1 MLTSNNLMN
10 STNSLFH
17 GMAEEQRRQV
27 FSLIIPYPLASNNE
41 FARIDD
47 ILQMAGVSLSYIVAD
62 YISLPAWQRFDNNNV
77 YNAIGNTIF
86 NEINSVFE
94 SIDSHY
100 DESRMTYVADD
111 PDDQY
116 LITLSMTILSA
127 PSSDPMSPYAIT
139 MTLVPILQYLYAN
152 LIIPEDFNLFDEW
165 DHDLAM
171 INQDTAVIMFL
182 EKENVSFLQQQIA

>member
-10 STNSLFH
+10 STNSLFR
-17 GMAEEQRRQV
+17 GMTEEQRRQV

-47 ILQMAGVSLSYIVAD
+47 ILQMAGVSLSQIVAD

-100 DESRMTYVADD
+100 DESRMTYIADD

-127 PSSDPMSPYAIT
+127 PTSDPMSPYAIT
-139 MTLVPILQYLYAN
+139 MALVPILQHLYAN
-152 LIIPEDFNLFDEW
+152 LIIPEDFDLFDEW

-182 EKENVSFLQQQIA
+182 EKENVSFFQQQIA

>member
-1 MLTSNNLMN
+1 MT
-10 STNSLFH
+10 
-17 GMAEEQRRQV
+17 EEQRRQV

-47 ILQMAGVSLSYIVAD
+47 ILQMAGVSLSQIVAD

-77 YNAIGNTIF
+77 YNAIGETIYR
-86 NEINSVFE
+86 EINAVFE
-94 SIDSHY
+94 SIDSQY

-127 PSSDPMSPYAIT
+127 PTSDPMSPYAIT
-139 MTLVPILQYLYAN
+139 MALVPILQHLYAN
-152 LIIPEDFNLFDEW
+152 LIIPEDFDLFDEW

>member
-10 STNSLFH
+10 STNSLFR
-17 GMAEEQRRQV
+17 GMSEEQRRQV

-47 ILQMAGVSLSYIVAD
+47 ILQMAGVSLSHIVAD

-77 YNAIGNTIF
+77 YNAIGETIF
-86 NEINSVFE
+86 REINAVFE
-94 SIDSHY
+94 GIDSHY

-116 LITLSMTILSA
+116 LITLSMTMLSA
-127 PSSDPMSPYAIT
+127 PSSDPMSPYALT
-139 MTLVPILQYLYAN
+139 MTIVPILQYLYAN
-152 LIIPEDFNLFDEW
+152 LIIPEDFDLFDEW

-171 INQDTAVIMFL
+171 INGDTAVIMFL

>member
-10 STNSLFH
+10 STNSLFR
-17 GMAEEQRRQV
+17 GMTEEQRRQV

-47 ILQMAGVSLSYIVAD
+47 ILQMAGVSLSQIVAD

-77 YNAIGNTIF
+77 YNAIGETIYR
-86 NEINSVFE
+86 EINAVFE
-94 SIDSHY
+94 SIDSRY
-100 DESRMTYVADD
+100 DESRMTYIADD

-127 PSSDPMSPYAIT
+127 PSSDPMSTYAIT
-139 MTLVPILQYLYAN
+139 MALVPILQHLYAN
-152 LIIPEDFNLFDEW
+152 LIIPEDFDLFDEW

-182 EKENVSFLQQQIA
+182 EKENVSFFQQQIA

>member
-10 STNSLFH
+10 STNSLFR
-17 GMAEEQRRQV
+17 GMTEEQRRQV

-47 ILQMAGVSLSYIVAD
+47 ILQMAGVSLSQIVAD

-77 YNAIGNTIF
+77 YNAIGETIYR
-86 NEINSVFE
+86 EINAVFE
-94 SIDSHY
+94 SIDSRY
-100 DESRMTYVADD
+100 DESRMTYIADD

-139 MTLVPILQYLYAN
+139 MALVPILQHLYAN
-152 LIIPEDFNLFDEW
+152 LIIPEDFDLFDEW

-182 EKENVSFLQQQIA
+182 EKENVSFFQQQIA

>member
-1 MLTSNNLMN
+1 MT
-10 STNSLFH
+10 
-17 GMAEEQRRQV
+17 EKQRRQV

-47 ILQMAGVSLSYIVAD
+47 ILQMAGVSLSRIVAD
-62 YISLPAWQRFDNNNV
+62 YISLPAWQRFDNTHL
-77 YNAIGNTIF
+77 YNEMGNTIF

-100 DESRMTYVADD
+100 DEERMTYVAND

-116 LITLSMTILSA
+116 LITVSLAMISA
-127 PSSDPMSPYAIT
+127 PSNDPMSPYALT
-139 MTLVPILQYLYAN
+139 MTIVPILQHLYAN
-152 LIIPEDFNLFDEW
+152 LIIPEDFDIFDEW

-182 EKENVSFLQQQIA
+182 DKENVSFFQQQIA

>member
-1 MLTSNNLMN
+1 MT
-10 STNSLFH
+10 
-17 GMAEEQRRQV
+17 EEQRRQV

-41 FARIDD
+41 FARVDD
-47 ILQMAGVSLSYIVAD
+47 ILQMAGVSLSQIVAD

-77 YNAIGNTIF
+77 YNAIGETIYR
-86 NEINSVFE
+86 EINAVFE
-94 SIDSHY
+94 SIDSRY

-116 LITLSMTILSA
+116 LITLSMSMLSA

-139 MTLVPILQYLYAN
+139 MILVPILQYLYAN
-152 LIIPEDFNLFDEW
+152 LIIPEDFDLFDEW

>member
-10 STNSLFH
+10 STNSLFR
-17 GMAEEQRRQV
+17 GMTEEQRRQV

-86 NEINSVFE
+86 NEINAVFE
-94 SIDSHY
+94 SIDSRY
-100 DESRMTYVADD
+100 DESRMTYIADD

-116 LITLSMTILSA
+116 LITLSMTMLSA
-127 PSSDPMSPYAIT
+127 PSSDQMSPYAIT

-152 LIIPEDFNLFDEW
+152 LIIPEDFDLFDEW

-182 EKENVSFLQQQIA
+182 EKENVSFFQQQIA

>member
-1 MLTSNNLMN
+1 MT
-10 STNSLFH
+10 
-17 GMAEEQRRQV
+17 EEQRRQV

-47 ILQMAGVSLSYIVAD
+47 ILQMAGVSLSQIVAD
-62 YISLPAWQRFDNNNV
+62 YISLPAWQRFDKTNV
-77 YNAIGNTIF
+77 YNAIGGTIF
-86 NEINSVFE
+86 GEINAVFE

-100 DESRMTYVADD
+100 DEARMTYVADD

-116 LITLSMTILSA
+116 LITLSMAMLSA

-139 MTLVPILQYLYAN
+139 RTLVPILQYLYAN

-165 DHDLAM
+165 DHELEM
-171 INQDTAVIMFL
+171 INGDTAVIMFL